1 MVSSP
6 FVTHQTRLQG
16 ALLRLQDGAVCQWT
30 WHGSLLP
37 VMRHVRCASSGSGAN
52 GDVDPDIQ
60 C

>member
-6 FVTHQTRLQG
+6 LVTHQRGLGGSQN
-16 ALLRLQDGAVCQWT
+16 RLQDGVVSQWT

-37 VMRHVRCASSGSGAN
+37 VTHHSRCASSGGAAN
-52 GDVDPDIQ
+52 SDVDPDIQ

>member
-6 FVTHQTRLQG
+6 LVTHQRGLGGSQN
-16 ALLRLQDGAVCQWT
+16 RLQDGVVSQWT

>member
-6 FVTHQTRLQG
+6 LVTHQTRLQG
-16 ALLRLQDGAVCQWT
+16 ALLRLQDGVVSQWT